1 MWGERGGHLLS
12 IGGGERRQRG
22 AGEEREVRD
31 AQRHRMVKRVE
42 PTCSSFLLPPPF
54 HSLVQHTIAPTHTPA
69 PPPPPTPPPPISSPS
84 PSSFYDPKDLL
95 IGGTVDIFSRKMRIV
110 SCDPFTRSYYNKFQ
124 PSVVMPPDEPLPPK
138 PKPRGKPAAPPST
151 GYVER
156 RERMYTVHCTLHTV
170 HCTLYTVHCTL
181 YTVHCTLY
189 TVHCT
194 LCGVLR
200 VVWWC
205 CMWVCGYGG

>member
-1 MWGERGGHLLS
+1 M
-12 IGGGERRQRG
+12 
-22 AGEEREVRD
+22 RD
-31 AQRHRMVKRVE
+31 AQKHRMVKRVE

-69 PPPPPTPPPPISSPS
+69 PPPPISSPS

-156 RERMYTVHCTLHTV
+156 RERMYTVHCTL
-170 HCTLYTVHCTL
+170 
-181 YTVHCTLY
+181 Y

-194 LCGVLR
+194 LCVVLR

>member
-12 IGGGERRQRG
+12 IGGGERRQR

-31 AQRHRMVKRVE
+31 AQKHRIVKRVE

-69 PPPPPTPPPPISSPS
+69 PPPPISSPS

-138 PKPRGKPAAPPST
+138 PKPRGKPAATPTT

-156 RERMYTVHCTLHTV
+156 RERRVV
-170 HCTLYTVHCTL
+170 HCTLYTAHCTM
-181 YTVHCTLY
+181 YTLHCA
-189 TVHCT
+189 VCCVW
-194 LCGVLR
+194 CGGV
-200 VVWWC
+200 
-205 CMWVCGYGG
+205 VCGCVTMEASCSGEMH